1 MLVYDTRFQYQPSR
15 QDNRATI
22 YGGGFEQG
30 YPGYPQPNAGYQVPV
45 AQTPGPQPY
54 STPAYAAQQHGYGAY
69 PAQPATVPY
78 GPQEA
83 PSYSPYGQPPLA
95 QPTSPHPQPQVQIQQ
110 QTQSPQAGVESMY
123 SSFAN
128 MNIGQPQQ
136 TPQAQASAAP
146 QYTQQPQPQQNGY
159 VEPITIGQPQVQIQG
174 QPQPQQQQPQQPQQ
188 QIQQQPHSPVRTHTQ
203 GSQPEP
209 QSPGSQQQSQLQGG
223 PKLITQGPPYIFD
236 PTATYP
242 DPNAQAWAQYYA
254 QGGTDLTGSVYFISI
269 PGLKEP
275 VPSPSAGPQTHGQ
288 VEHAIGQQ
296 LPYGQ
301 ETERKTSYGSVE
313 AQLPAQSQL
322 QSQPQSQPQP
332 QAQIQPQVQ
341 TPEAQQHYP
350 IQIQTQ
356 AQSQPPHYQVQ
367 PQLHSPQQQHQQ
379 PVQIPTQPQPQPLN
393 IVSSSPV
400 QTQMPQSIY
409 QEPAS
414 TAAI

>member
-54 STPAYAAQQHGYGAY
+54 STPPYAAQQHGYGAY

-95 QPTSPHPQPQVQIQQ
+95 QPTSPQPQPQVQIQQ

-174 QPQPQQQQPQQPQQ
+174 QPQPQQQQP
-188 QIQQQPHSPVRTHTQ
+188 QQQPHSPVRTHTQ